1 MIDAPFVPA
10 RRAILG
16 WLALL
21 VAVVAARPASA
32 QLTPYDPYAESQAAL
47 PPVLPDGTLHWGPFY
62 KSATVQK
69 AYERL
74 WNLGACRGTN
84 KAITVPVER
93 NRIIIDNLPEA
104 SFSGTVREAA
114 GSLAGGVIA
123 FSEGAAGG
131 TTPVVFAQLHP
142 AGVTRLQIGGRTTP
156 AALRPGVTVRFRG
169 VVDDRGRVAE
179 SPRTLDIV
187 TPPAK
192 FTPDPL
198 RAGTTETVV
207 GTIQHSRQGTLT
219 LRVDAGKIRRVTV
232 RVAPDAPV
240 MIVDAAQL
248 ELIAPGDRLEVTGRR
263 WSGEGS
269 MGAGTVFASHV
280 VVHKAPLPGAPDAEE
295 QQLAADAGE
304 PR

>member
-1 MIDAPFVPA
+1 MQSRLPRAA
-10 RRAILG
+10 RACL
-16 WLALL
+16 LALL
-21 VAVVAARPASA
+21 AAAAGAAPASA
-32 QLTPYDPYAESQAAL
+32 QLTPYDPYAESQAAH
-47 PPVLPDGTLHWGPFY
+47 PPVLPDGTLHWGTFY
-62 KSATVQK
+62 KSAAVQK

-84 KAITVPVER
+84 KAITIPVER
-93 NRIIIDNLPEA
+93 NRIVIDNLPEA
-104 SFSGTVREAA
+104 SFTGTVREAA

-123 FSEGAAGG
+123 FSEGAAP
-131 TTPVVFAQLHP
+131 TPVVFAQLHP
-142 AGVTRLQIGGRTTP
+142 AGVTRLQIGGRTTQ
-156 AALRPGVTVRFRG
+156 AALRPGITVRFRG
-169 VVDDRGRVAE
+169 VVDQRGKVAE
-179 SPRTLDIV
+179 SPQTLDIV

-198 RAGTTETVV
+198 GAGTTETIV
-207 GTIQHSRQGTLT
+207 GTIQQARKGTLT

-232 RVAPDAPV
+232 TVAPDATV

-280 VVHKAPLPGAPDAEE
+280 IVHKAALPGDE
-295 QQLAADAGE
+295 QQAQLAVEAGE
-304 PR
+304 AR